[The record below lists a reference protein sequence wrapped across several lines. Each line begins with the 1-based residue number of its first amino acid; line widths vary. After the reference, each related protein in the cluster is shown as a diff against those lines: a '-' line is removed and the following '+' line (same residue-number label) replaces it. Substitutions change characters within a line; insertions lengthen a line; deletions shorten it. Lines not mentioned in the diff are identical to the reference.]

1 MDDPKK
7 IPPERNA
14 TVHIQHRRE
23 VQRQIYLPIIIA
35 LVLVLAGVITIIIYG
50 IRAESTLRRW
60 ADVSLIWVIIPA
72 MFIGLI
78 IMIVVIGVLYGITRG
93 IGVLPKYGNIAQG
106 YFFQAEAKVLQVSN
120 LLVEPFL
127 RLRSSWYVARHSEKI
142 IKKKPNSDGNL

>member
-14 TVHIQHRRE
+14 KVHIQHRRE
-23 VQRQIYLPIIIA
+23 VQRQIYLPIIIGI
-35 LVLVLAGVITIIIYG
+35 VVVMAGVITIIIYG

-78 IMIVVIGVLYGITRG
+78 FMIVVIGVLYGITRG
-93 IGVLPKYGNIAQG
+93 IGVLPKYGNIAQV
-106 YFFQAEAKVLQVSN
+106 YFSQAEIKVLQVSN
-120 LLVEPFL
+120 LIVEPFL
-127 RLRSSWYVARHSEKI
+127 RLRSSWYVARHSGKLI
-142 IKKKPNSDGNL
+142 NKKPDRNGNL